1 MNHTQNY
8 LVQNLPSYLDM
19 LRRMVAINS
28 FTANAA
34 GVNTLADLTTDIF
47 ADLGFAADRVPS
59 TNPDFGSHLVL
70 TRQGNSNRVAG
81 LIAHLDTV
89 FSPEE
94 EIANNFRW
102 REDDDRIY
110 GPGTNDCKGGTVM
123 IYMVLDA
130 IRKFSP
136 ETFDQT
142 TWVVLLNSSEETLS
156 ADFSE
161 LCLRRLG
168 SDALAA
174 LVFEAGV
181 RKGSRYQLVTA
192 RKGMATYHVSVEGKS
207 THAGS
212 KHQDGANAIVQLA
225 HTVQQIAGLTDYEQE
240 LTFNVGTISGG
251 TVTNRVPH
259 FAEARGEMRTFSTD
273 VYDRGIANLLALRN
287 QPTITSAESDFACQV
302 DIQITRE
309 NAPWPLNPKTEQL
322 LALWQAAAVPL
333 GMIVTREERG
343 GLSDGNALWQH
354 IPTID
359 GLGPDGGNA
368 HCSEQSPNEGKEQEY
383 VTVSSFVSKAVLNVG
398 AILGLAAGSG
408 V

>member
-1 MNHTQNY
+1 MNPQIQNY
-8 LVQNLPSYLDM
+8 LEQNLPFYLDM

-34 GVNTLADLTTDIF
+34 GVNALADLTADIF
-47 ADLGFAADRVPS
+47 ADLEFTAERVPS
-59 TNPDFGSHLVL
+59 TNPKYGSHLVL
-70 TRQGNSNRVAG
+70 TRRGDSNRVVG

-89 FSPEE
+89 FPPEE
-94 EIANNFRW
+94 EAANEFRW
-102 REDDDRIY
+102 REAGDRIY
-110 GPGTNDCKGGTVM
+110 GPGTNDCKGGTVV

-130 IRKFSP
+130 IRKFAP
-136 ETFDQT
+136 NAFDQN

-156 ADFSE
+156 ADFGE

-181 RKGSRYQLVTA
+181 RNDNLYQLVTA

-212 KHQDGANAIVQLA
+212 KHQEGANAIVRMA
-225 HTVQQIAGLTDYEQE
+225 HTVQQIAALTDYERE

-259 FAEARGEMRTFSTD
+259 FAEAGGEMRAFSTD
-273 VYDRGIANLLALRN
+273 VYDQGIASLLALRS
-287 QPTITSAESDFACQV
+287 QPAITSAEGDFACKV
-302 DIQITRE
+302 DIQIRRE
-309 NAPWPLNPKTEQL
+309 NGPWPRNPKTNRL
-322 LALWQAAAVPL
+322 LDIWQAAAAPL
-333 GMIVTREERG
+333 GMTVISEERG
-343 GLSDGNALWQH
+343 GLSDGNHLWEH

-359 GLGPDGGNA
+359 GLGPDGGNS
-368 HCSEQSPNEGKEQEY
+368 HCSEQSPGEGKEQEY
-383 VTVSSFVSKAVLNVG
+383 VTVSSFVPKSVLNVA
-398 AILGLAAGSG
+398 AILGLAADG
-408 V
+408 